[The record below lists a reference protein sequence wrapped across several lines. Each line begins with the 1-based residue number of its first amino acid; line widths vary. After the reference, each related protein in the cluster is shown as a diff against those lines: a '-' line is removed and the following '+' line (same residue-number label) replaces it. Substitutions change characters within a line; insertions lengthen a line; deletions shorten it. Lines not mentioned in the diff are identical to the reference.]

1 MSFAPFVH
9 LHVHSGY
16 SLLTSSAR
24 VEALIQR
31 AKALQMPALALTDQ
45 GNLFAAIP
53 FFTGCL
59 KAGIKPI
66 LGAQLNLVANRQDR
80 SQRPDQE
87 TRDQLLLLCR
97 NREGWQNLLRLVSLG
112 HLEGSHDKPR
122 IDMALLQHYHRG
134 LLALSAGFK
143 GEIGRLLH
151 TGRREQAEQVAL
163 TLRDLFAE
171 RDEQGRMIPGFFL
184 EVQRHGLPGEEAV
197 NQATIQIAQHSD
209 IPLLASNDIHFIHPE
224 EYRAQD
230 ALLCIG
236 LGHTLFEEKRPRY
249 TDQHYFLTPEQ
260 MADRFSDLPEALA
273 NTLYVA
279 QRCNLQLELGK
290 TVLPDYQPPAGED
303 LDSCL
308 RRESEEGL
316 QRCLREVVL
325 PEAPQAQHAAL
336 QRQYQERLAYE
347 LDVILQMGFSGYF
360 LIVSDFIRW
369 AKRNGIP
376 VGPGRGSG
384 AGSLVAWALEIT
396 DLDPIR
402 YQLLFERFLNPER
415 VSMPDFDV
423 DFCMDNRERV
433 IHYVRDKYGAD
444 RVAQIITFGTLQA
457 RAVIRD
463 VGRVLEFPYGRVDR
477 IAKLIPATLGIT
489 LAEAIEQ
496 EPQLR
501 QLMEDEEEVKDL
513 LALAMAL
520 EGLPRSAGTHAAGVV
535 MANGPLTDMVPLYR
549 DPRSEMPVTQFNM
562 GDVEKAGLVKFDF
575 LGLKTLTVIADVLRM
590 VNLRRAGQGEPPLAI
605 NRIDLQD
612 SLTFKILKEG
622 QTRGIFQLES
632 SGMREI
638 LKKLAPDSFEE
649 IIALVALYRPG
660 PLGSGMVDDFINR
673 KHKRVEV
680 SYPLPMLEPILKE
693 TFGVILYQEQVM
705 KIAQEMAGYTLGGA
719 DLLRRAMGKKK
730 LQEML
735 SQREIFLAGATANDI
750 SGERAGYVFDLMEK
764 FAGYGFNK
772 SHSAAYALISYQ
784 TAWLKAHYKV
794 EFMAATLTCDML
806 NSDKVALFVHECREL
821 RIVVLPPDINVSEAV
836 FTTENE
842 ADGQGLAIRYGLAAI
857 KNVGEGA
864 VAAILAVRNKS
875 GKFQTLFDLCRRVS
889 GLNRRMMEQLIKA
902 GACDALGR
910 NRATLLDQLPI
921 AMNRGSRKQEAVALG
936 FRDLFAGQAV
946 DEELPALPEFSDAL
960 KLVYEKDA
968 LGFYVTGHPMDQ
980 YRRELQEYGLKT
992 IAEVKIFSSYSQA
1005 DEEPSGYYPGQRG
1018 GEEGYV
1024 RVAGMVSSRKLHRTR
1039 KGDRMAFLTV
1049 EDADGQLE
1057 VTVFSDLYQSSHAV
1071 LEEVAQAA
1079 EGESGAVGGRVLIF
1093 SGKLERGDDET
1104 KMLAEEI
1111 VDLDGWRQQQCR
1123 TLQVRTALLLVSDRL
1138 IQQFAG
1144 LLAAHRGGSCR
1155 VLWEV
1160 KSDEAVTELQLGR
1173 EYDVLPSQSLLEG
1186 ARQLFGADGAHFR
1199 GFLTGSHEEG

>member
-1 MSFAPFVH
+1 MSTLPFVH

-31 AKALQMPALALTDQ
+31 AKGLRMPALALTDQ

-53 FFTGCL
+53 FFSGCI

-66 LGAQLNLVANRQDR
+66 LGAQVYVVADR
-80 SQRPDQE
+80 HDRAQRPDQE
-87 TRDQLLLLCR
+87 VRDQLILLCR
-97 NREGWQNLLRLVSLG
+97 NGEGWQNLLRLVSLG
-112 HLEGSHDKPR
+112 HLQGSHDKPR
-122 IDMALLQHYHRG
+122 IDLALLREHHRG
-134 LLALSAGFK
+134 LLALSAGLK

-151 TGRREQAEQVAL
+151 SGRQEQAEQVAL
-163 TLRDLFAE
+163 ALRDLFAE
-171 RDEQGRMIPGFFL
+171 QDGQGRTIPGFFL
-184 EVQRHGLPGEEAV
+184 ELQRHGLPGEEAV
-197 NQATIQIAQHSD
+197 NQGMIRLGQQHD

-224 EYRAQD
+224 EHRAQD
-230 ALLCIG
+230 ALLCVG
-236 LGHTLFEEKRPRY
+236 LGHTLFAEKRPRF
-249 TDQHYFLTPEQ
+249 TERHGFLTPEE
-260 MADRFSDLPEALA
+260 MAERFADLPEALA

-279 QRCNLQLELGK
+279 ERCNVQLELGK

-308 RRESEEGL
+308 RREAEEGL

-325 PEAPQAQHAAL
+325 PQTAAAQQEEVAHHY
-336 QRQYQERLAYE
+336 RERLAYE
-347 LDVILQMGFSGYF
+347 LEVILQMGFSGYF

-369 AKRNGIP
+369 AKRNDIP

-477 IAKLIPATLGIT
+477 IAKLIPSTLGIT

-501 QLMEDEEEVKDL
+501 QLMEDEEDVKDL
-513 LALAMAL
+513 LTLAMAL

-575 LGLKTLTVIADVLRM
+575 LGLKTLTVIADVLRL
-590 VNLRRAGQGEPPLAI
+590 VNLRRAKQGEEALHI
-605 NRIDLQD
+605 NRIDLEDRQ
-612 SLTFKILKEG
+612 TFRLLKEG

-680 SYPLPMLEPILKE
+680 SYPLPMLEPILQE

-705 KIAQEMAGYTLGGA
+705 KIAQVMAGYTLGGA

-735 SQREIFLAGATANDI
+735 SQREIFLEGATGNGVSA
-750 SGERAGYVFDLMEK
+750 ERAGFVFDLMEK

-784 TAWLKAHYKV
+784 TAWLKAHYPV

-806 NSDKVALFVHECREL
+806 NSDKVALFIHECREM
-821 RIVVLPPDINVSEAV
+821 RILVLPPDINLSAAA
-836 FTTENE
+836 FTTEKR
-842 ADGQGLAIRYGLAAI
+842 ADGKGLAIRYGLAAI

-864 VAAILAVRNKS
+864 VAALLKVREHS
-875 GKFQTLFDLCRRVS
+875 GPFASLFELCRRVA

-902 GACDALGR
+902 GACDGLGR
-910 NRATLLDQLPI
+910 NRATLLDQLPAAI
-921 AMNRGSRKQEAVALG
+921 SRGSRKQESMALG
-936 FRDLFAGQAV
+936 FRDLFAER
-946 DEELPALPEFSDAL
+946 DEEEPAPVAEFSDSL
-960 KLVYEKDA
+960 KLLYEKEA

-980 YRRELQEYGLKT
+980 YRHELQGYGLKT
-992 IAEVKIFSSYSQA
+992 IAEVKIFGSYSLA
-1005 DEEPSGYYPGQRG
+1005 DEEPGNYYAAQRG
-1018 GEEGYV
+1018 SDEGAV

-1039 KGDRMAFLTV
+1039 KGDRMAFLTL

-1057 VTVFSDLYQSSHAV
+1057 ITVFSDLFQSRMAL
-1071 LEEVAQAA
+1071 LEEIAVVGEGGVAAA
-1079 EGESGAVGGRVLIF
+1079 GGRVLIF
-1093 SGKLERGDDET
+1093 AGKLERGDDEV

-1111 VDLDGWRQQQCR
+1111 LDLDEWRQQQCR
-1123 TLQVRTALLLVSDRL
+1123 ALLLQTPLLLLNEAVL
-1138 IQQFAG
+1138 TQLQG
-1144 LLAAHRGGSCR
+1144 LLAAHQGGSCR
-1155 VLWEV
+1155 VEWQVTTE
-1160 KSDEAVTELQLGR
+1160 EAVTTLQMARG
-1173 EYDVLPSQSLLEG
+1173 YDVLPSQTLLEG
-1186 ARQLFGADGAHFR
+1186 ARRLLGPDGAHFR
-1199 GFLTGSHEEG
+1199 GFLA

>member
-1 MSFAPFVH
+1 MSYAPFVH

-31 AKALQMPALALTDQ
+31 AKSLRMPALALTDH

-66 LGAQLNLVANRQDR
+66 LGAQLYLVPNRLDR

-87 TRDQLLLLCR
+87 IRDQLLLLCR
-97 NREGWQNLLRLVSLG
+97 NKEGWQNLLRLVSIG
-112 HLEGSHDKPR
+112 HLEGSHEKPR
-122 IDMALLQHYHRG
+122 IDWELLQQHHRG
-134 LLALSAGFK
+134 LLALSAGLK
-143 GEIGRLLH
+143 GEVGRLLH
-151 TGRREQAEQVAL
+151 SGRREQAEQVAL
-163 TLRDLFAE
+163 HLRDLFAE
-171 RDEQGRMIPGFFL
+171 TLPSGEKQPGFFL
-184 EVQRHGLPGEEAV
+184 ELQRHGLPGEEAV
-197 NQATIQIAQHSD
+197 NQEMVALAQQWE

-236 LGHTLFEEKRPRY
+236 LGHTLFAENRPRY
-249 TDQHYFLTPEQ
+249 TEQHAFPTPEQ
-260 MADRFSDLPEALA
+260 MAERFADLPEALA

-279 QRCNLQLELGK
+279 ERCNLQLELGK

-308 RRESEEGL
+308 RREAEEGL

-325 PEAPQAQHAAL
+325 LDRPQQEHSEVE
-336 QRQYQERLAYE
+336 RQYQERLAYE
-347 LDVILQMGFSGYF
+347 LEVILQMGFSGYF

-369 AKRNGIP
+369 AKRNNIP

-513 LALAMAL
+513 LELAMAL

-575 LGLKTLTVIADVLRM
+575 LGLKTLTVIADVLRL
-590 VNLRRAGQGEPPLAI
+590 VNRRRAEMGQEPLHI

-612 SLTFKILKEG
+612 KKTYQLLKEG

-649 IIALVALYRPG
+649 IVALVALYRPG

-673 KHKRVEV
+673 KHRRVEV
-680 SYPLPMLEPILKE
+680 SYPLPMLEPILQE

-705 KIAQEMAGYTLGGA
+705 KIAQVMAGYTLGGA

-735 SQREIFLAGATANDI
+735 SQREIFVSGSTANGI
-750 SGERAGYVFDLMEK
+750 STERSGYVFDLMEK

-784 TAWLKAHYKV
+784 TAWLKAHYAV

-806 NSDKVALFVHECREL
+806 NSDKVALFIHECREL
-821 RIVVLPPDINVSEAV
+821 RIPVLPPDINVSEAV
-836 FTTENE
+836 FTTEKRS
-842 ADGQGLAIRYGLAAI
+842 DGNGLAIRYGLAAI

-864 VAAILAVRNKS
+864 VASLLKVRQQS
-875 GKFQTLFDLCRRVS
+875 GAFRTLFELCRRVS

-902 GACDALGR
+902 GACDALGV
-910 NRATLLDQLPI
+910 NRATLLDHLPI
-921 AMNRGSRKQEAVALG
+921 AMSRGSRKQEAVSFG
-936 FRDLFAGQAV
+936 FRDLFAGQEV
-946 DEELPALPEFSDAL
+946 DEELPALPEFTDSI
-960 KLVYEKDA
+960 KLLYEKDA

-992 IAEVKIFSSYSQA
+992 IAEVKIFSAYSQA
-1005 DEEPSGYYPGQRG
+1005 DEEPTTYFNAHRG
-1018 GEEGYV
+1018 GDEGYV
-1024 RVAGMVSSRKLHRTR
+1024 RVVGMVSNRKLHRTR
-1039 KGDRMAFLTV
+1039 KGERMAFLTL

-1057 VTVFSDLYQSSHAV
+1057 ITVFADLYQSRHTL
-1071 LEEVAQAA
+1071 LEELPIAG
-1079 EGESGAVGGRVLIF
+1079 EGGGAGGRVLIF
-1093 SGKLERGDDET
+1093 SGKMERGEDEV

-1111 VDLDGWRQQQCR
+1111 LDLDEWRQQHCR
-1123 TLQVRTALLLVSDRL
+1123 LLHVRTPLMLVNDKLLEQLQGIL
-1138 IQQFAG
+1138 T
-1144 LLAAHRGGSCR
+1144 AHSGGHCR
-1155 VLWEV
+1155 VLWELE
-1160 KSDEAVTELQLGR
+1160 SQEAVTGLQLGQ
-1173 EYDVLPSQSLLEG
+1173 EYAVLPSQGLLE
-1186 ARQLFGADGAHFR
+1186 AVRQLFGPDGAHFR
-1199 GFLTGSHEEG
+1199 GFLL